1 MIGSKHV
8 PPGFAPLLPAFLA
21 PTSKIVRSPVSA
33 PTLHCVRSPPL
44 SLDHSR
50 FRSVLPTWAL
60 PLALNFPPPLPISHH
75 QVHYHRDTGGKVR
88 AMMPLDAVKVLHGR
102 SKSRARDGYGSLCWY
117 LVYMVL
123 YIMVYVGQTPAR
135 EQFYMK
141 ESVVDVILSDD
152 TEAVDKPTGD
162 FAPAFDTTDNAWGWF
177 TNLIQT
183 VYNDP
188 VCGDST
194 CSPGEWKS
202 VHATRSW
209 LGVKPS
215 TAGSTP
221 TKVRG
226 SDPGC
231 QMDCGDFEHFEEYT
245 LEVSW
250 DGLSGLTPVYEDA
263 GKTDVTLEAASHI
276 AANYQLKT
284 AKEAADG
291 VAETKSEK
299 AIASLAYLDTKEGT
313 FDAAKV
319 LSIELKFTVCVD
331 ADGHGTEVC
340 FATNAALTNEA
351 EAQYFTMNL
360 PDGEYTIT
368 IEGPSPGYAAFVRA
382 KVTSP
387 PPSCSPPRTPFDIV
401 KILTPAVFEESR
413 HLMFTPFFLP
423 VSISTIPLIFG
434 AR

>member
-1 MIGSKHV
+1 M
-8 PPGFAPLLPAFLA
+8 
-21 PTSKIVRSPVSA
+21 
-33 PTLHCVRSPPL
+33 
-44 SLDHSR
+44 
-50 FRSVLPTWAL
+50 
-60 PLALNFPPPLPISHH
+60 
-75 QVHYHRDTGGKVR
+75 R

-102 SKSRARDGYGSLCWY
+102 SAGNDARGGYVPLCWY
-117 LVYMVL
+117 LIYMVL
-123 YIMVYVGQTPAR
+123 YIMVYVGQTPAS
-135 EQFYMK
+135 EQFYMR
-141 ESVVDVILSDD
+141 ESVINVILSDD
-152 TEAVDKPTGD
+152 TNAVDPATGD

-202 VHATRSW
+202 VHSMKSW

-215 TAGSTP
+215 TAPKRSTP
-221 TKVRG
+221 TKVKG

-231 QMDCGDFEHFEEYT
+231 QMDCGDFENFEEYT

-250 DGLSGLTPVYEDA
+250 DGLSGLTAVYEGA
-263 GKTDVTLEAASHI
+263 TKTGVALEAASHI
-276 AANYQLKT
+276 ANNYQLKT
-284 AKEAADG
+284 AQEAADG

-299 AIASLAYLDTKEGT
+299 AIASLLYLDTKEGS

-368 IEGPSPGYAAFVRA
+368 IEGPTPGYAAFVRA
-382 KVTSP
+382 KVTYH
-387 PPSCSPPRTPFDIV
+387 PRPHPF
-401 KILTPAVFEESR
+401 LFPATS
-413 HLMFTPFFLP
+413 LL
-423 VSISTIPLIFG
+423 ISSKS
-434 AR
+434 